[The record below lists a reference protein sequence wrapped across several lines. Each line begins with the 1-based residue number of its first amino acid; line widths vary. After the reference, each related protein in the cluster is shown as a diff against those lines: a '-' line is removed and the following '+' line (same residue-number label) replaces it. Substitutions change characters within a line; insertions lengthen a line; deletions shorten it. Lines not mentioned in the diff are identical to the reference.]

1 MDRGQ
6 HEHML
11 CARPPLGNVVTGD
24 CQVLWQFDRVSSWM
38 SHGPVEDDDDYLESL
53 IQENERMKQ
62 KYDKQKAKIRRD
74 ADKVIE
80 LYESRYHYISR
91 AE

>member
-1 MDRGQ
+1 M
-6 HEHML
+6 
-11 CARPPLGNVVTGD
+11 
-24 CQVLWQFDRVSSWM
+24 
-38 SHGPVEDDDDYLESL
+38 EDDDDYLESL
-53 IQENERMKQ
+53 IQENEQMKQ

-80 LYESRYHYISR
+80 LYESRYHYIQR